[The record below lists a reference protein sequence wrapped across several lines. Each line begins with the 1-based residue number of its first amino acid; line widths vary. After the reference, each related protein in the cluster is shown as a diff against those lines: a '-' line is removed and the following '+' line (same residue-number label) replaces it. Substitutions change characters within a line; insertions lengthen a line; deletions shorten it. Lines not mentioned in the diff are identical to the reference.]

1 MGKVFLIDVKQCN
14 GCYNCQIVCKDEHCE
29 NDWRPYAAPQPL
41 TGQFWL
47 KMDEKVRGQ
56 VPWTRVAYKPVMC
69 QHCEKCPVLEL
80 GAADGAAYRRDDGLV
95 IIDPEKA
102 AGRRDLV
109 EACPLGAVYWNEELA
124 LPQKCTGCAHL
135 LDNGWDVP
143 RCVDAC
149 ATGALRVVDED
160 ELAGLAE
167 GVSCADE
174 LAGRGSHV
182 LYANKP
188 GRFVA
193 GCVADRSVNEV
204 VIGAAVTAFD
214 EAGALVSS
222 TSTDEFGDF
231 MFDFADGGRYLVR
244 IEAHGYAPV
253 ELDADCAELDVV
265 FDDVFVT
272 AAIE

>member
-1 MGKVFLIDVKQCN
+1 MKTLVVDIAKCN
-14 GCYNCQIVCKDEHCE
+14 GCYNCQLVCKDEHCGA
-29 NDWRPYAAPQPL
+29 DWSPYAKPQPQ
-41 TGQFWL
+41 TGQFWCRV
-47 KMDEKVRGQ
+47 DERERGRVPVVKVSY
-56 VPWTRVAYKPVMC
+56 TPVFCGMC
-69 QHCEKCPVLEL
+69 DDAACMKADAH
-80 GAADGAAYRRDDGLV
+80 GAVYRREDGLIV
-95 IIDPEKA
+95 IDPEKA
-102 AGRRDLV
+102 VGARELV
-109 EACPLGAVYWNEELA
+109 DACPAGMVFYNEELDIA
-124 LPQKCTGCAHL
+124 QKCTGCAHL
-135 LDNGWDVP
+135 IDAGWDVP

-174 LAGRGSHV
+174 LAGRGSRV

-222 TSTDEFGDF
+222 ASTDEFGDF

-253 ELDADCAELDVV
+253 ELVADCTELDVV

>member
-41 TGQFWL
+41 TGHFWL
-47 KMDEKVRGQ
+47 KLDEKERGQ
-56 VPWTRVAYKPVMC
+56 VPWVRVAYKPVMC

-149 ATGALRVVDED
+149 AHDVIRWVDED
-160 ELAGLAE
+160 SEEAKAFIAEAEVLEEVAALGPRAYYKNLPKRFIAGSVVDL
-167 GVSCADE
+167 GIDE
-174 LAGRGSHV
+174 L
-182 LYANKP
+182 L
-188 GRFVA
+188 
-193 GCVADRSVNEV
+193 
-204 VIGAAVTAFD
+204 IGAPVKI
-214 EAGALVSS
+214 AGAAGFTAEMV
-222 TSTDEFGDF
+222 TDEFGDF
-231 MFDFADGGRYLVR
+231 KFDQIPADVYTLT
-244 IEAHGYAPV
+244 ITAEGYAPYEAKVDVTEIDRSVGDIAV
-253 ELDADCAELDVV
+253 EKE
-265 FDDVFVT
+265 
-272 AAIE
+272 